1 MTIMGQPND
10 YSDMLKRVFWTTFM
24 SGIVCAFILGAASPH
39 MHRFFESIRI
49 EVDVSFV
56 KGLKA
61 LYVLIPLLIAGVSRA
76 IYLHDKIS
84 DLFHIRDS
92 FDTRHI
98 LYPLAK
104 AIGLPLGK
112 EQKKRISKARRD
124 AMYAVFY
131 PYAGFKDPKID
142 SQLIRNALDAWGWF
156 WVAVEAVVMFMVT
169 LIIVTVLRQ
178 WLFVS
183 ICGGV
188 NILLFVF
195 LWYQGSI
202 CKRNALREVNAIIA
216 GATRKQEIQD
226 YFRNL
231 VGMRNQ

>member
-10 YSDMLKRVFWTTFM
+10 YSDMLKRIFWTTFT
-24 SGIVCAFILGAASPH
+24 SGILCAFILAAASPH
-39 MHRFFESIRI
+39 MHSFLESVRI
-49 EVDVSFV
+49 KADVPFV

-84 DLFHIRDS
+84 DVFHIRDR

-104 AIGLPLGK
+104 ATGLPLGK
-112 EQKKRISKARRD
+112 EQKKRICKARRD

-131 PYAGFKDPKID
+131 PYAGFKNPKID

-156 WVAVEAVVMFMVT
+156 WVAVEAVVMFILT
-169 LIIVTVLRQ
+169 LVIVTILRQ

-183 ICGGV
+183 ICVAV
-188 NILLFVF
+188 NLLLFMF

-202 CKRNALREVNAIIA
+202 CKRNALREVGAIVA
-216 GATRKQEIQD
+216 DATRKQEIQN
-226 YFRNL
+226 YFQNL
-231 VGMRNQ
+231 